1 MKYLRKLIDLLC
13 KERGYIKDI
22 FIIIVITRLIF
33 LEDNTLVLL
42 AEIVGGLV
50 MIFSSSARYQ
60 IED

>member
-1 MKYLRKLIDLLC
+1 MKYLRKLMDLLC
-13 KERGYIKDI
+13 KEQGYIKDI
-22 FIIIVITRLIF
+22 LIIIVITRLIF

-50 MIFSSSARYQ
+50 MIFSSAARYQ

>member
-42 AEIVGGLV
+42 TEIVGGLV